1 MTSDKP
7 SLCLGLPVGEMPLVL
22 RLNEEADLG
31 VLPPLAP
38 PGPGQTEKA
47 ERAEEMQ
54 RKTTKENWW
63 GLGGKQKGALLGAQ
77 WT

>member
-7 SLCLGLPVGEMPLVL
+7 SLCLGLPVCETPLVL

-38 PGPGQTEKA
+38 PAPGQTEKA
-47 ERAEEMQ
+47 EGAEEMQ
-54 RKTTKENWW
+54 RKTTKENWP
-63 GLGGKQKGALLGAQ
+63 GLGWKQKEALLGAQ